1 MPPALADQG
10 VILRMLVL
18 AVSLLSSGFSRA
30 SDDPQKF
37 DIAPRPLSEALIAFA
52 DQTGKAALIDAQTA
66 SGKTSSAVRGLLTPA
81 DALRIM
87 LAGTG
92 LSFRRIDDSAF
103 TVGPNTQA
111 DDDDPVGRRDPAGLR
126 SYFVRVQR
134 AMVQALCRDAVF
146 RATPYRSA
154 VQVWIGRAGDIAAV
168 HALGGTGDAGRDA
181 LIAEAI
187 ATTRVPPPPIG
198 LPQPVTLLLQR
209 GPDDGATCP
218 P

>member
-10 VILRMLVL
+10 VVLRVLVL
-18 AVSLLSSGFSRA
+18 AVSLLSNGVSRA

-52 DQTGKAALIDAQTA
+52 DQTGKAALIDAATA
-66 SGKTSSAVRGLLTPA
+66 GGKTSSAVRGLLTPA

-92 LSFRRIDDSAF
+92 LSFRRMDDAAF
-103 TVGPNTQA
+103 AVGPNTQA
-111 DDDDPVGRRDPAGLR
+111 DDGDLLGRRDRASLR
-126 SYFVRVQR
+126 GYFVSVQT

-154 VQVWIGRAGDIAAV
+154 VQVWIGWAGDIAAV
-168 HALGGTGDAGRDA
+168 HALGGTGDAERDA
-181 LIAEAI
+181 RIAEAI
-187 ATTRVPPPPIG
+187 AMARVPPPPIG

-209 GPDDGATCP
+209 GPDDGAACP